1 MTVTSIN
8 ALKSLSTPQANTIYH
23 VLGYYAANDGGG
35 GEFYWD
41 SSDTTSPENGGTI
54 FIASTGRWKRLYDGE
69 LNVKWFGA
77 KGTPDAIDDAP
88 AINKCL
94 DYARQVFTNGGKL
107 VFPRGR
113 YPISSTL
120 NMTNAIFWQIIGE
133 GATIA
138 PTSAITAI
146 NIKASRS
153 TYTGLNI
160 SYETLDPGVKINENC
175 VAIWLHKGGSTVNDQ
190 VNNTTFECF
199 SIIGAHTGIKS
210 TPNTGLIWQ
219 LDFKSIYFDIYEGE
233 SSIQAIGFDI
243 ASGFNQ
249 GGSTTIR
256 ISKCCVQSFIVNRLN
271 SSGEPIYPKG
281 VGYRGFRIYYSTD
294 VYIVDSSYD
303 GYLSDTIQL
312 NQNGQIM
319 DIFSKNIHI
328 DGFHCEAL
336 TNTLNANITQAPFR
350 INSTGFLDIKNVVI
364 LDSFMNCGGPTAAGA
379 WFLFFGGGVFNFGTY
394 NDNHI
399 GSADNT
405 PVYIIT
411 LSNLLDGDDVT
422 NKRSQI
428 NLSNSIQPSQVHL
441 LNRNY
446 NSIRFDAM
454 EVNGLVTA
462 VTGTAPVTILTIPTT
477 RASCMIA
484 VRGFSQ
490 IDGSSYFIDYLVISR
505 SRTSGIVKIKSL
517 LSDNNSYA
525 SVVNTYSVT
534 SDGNIQ
540 LARNIST
547 GFWVTAKVVN
557 MI

>member
-23 VLGYYAANDGGG
+23 VLGYETANDGGG

-54 FIASTGRWKRLYDGE
+54 FIATTGRWKRLYDGE

-77 KGTPDAIDDAP
+77 KGNNSGDDYP
-88 AINKCL
+88 AINKCI
-94 DYARQVFTNGGKL
+94 DYAKQIFTNGGKL
-107 VFPRGR
+107 LFPRGR
-113 YPISSTL
+113 YRISSTL
-120 NMTNAIFWQIIGE
+120 NITNGVFWQIIGE

-146 NIKASRS
+146 NIQLSRS

-160 SYETLDPGVKINENC
+160 SYETLNFDEINENC
-175 VAIWLHKGGSTVNDQ
+175 VAIWLHKGGSTKNDQ
-190 VNNTTFECF
+190 VNNTTFESF
-199 SIIGAHTGIKS
+199 TIIGAHTGIKS

-219 LDFKSIYFDIYEGE
+219 LDFKSIYFDIYEGVAE
-233 SSIQAIGFDI
+233 AKAIGFDI
-243 ASGFNQ
+243 ASGFDQ

-271 SSGEPIYPKG
+271 GAGEPIYPKG
-281 VGYRGFRIYYSTD
+281 VGYRGYRLYYSTD

-303 GYLSDTIQL
+303 GYLDTTIQL

-336 TNTLNANITQAPFR
+336 TNTLNANNGVAPFR

-364 LDSFMNCGGPTAAGA
+364 LDSFMNCGGPMAAGA
-379 WFLFFGGGVFNFGTY
+379 LFLFFGGGVFNFGTY

-399 GSADNT
+399 NSADNT

-428 NLSNSIQPSQVHL
+428 NLSNSIHPSQVHL

-446 NSIRFDAM
+446 NSIHFDTM
-454 EVNGLVTA
+454 EVNGLVTS

-477 RASCMIA
+477 RASCMIT

-490 IDGSSYFIDYLVISR
+490 VDGTSYFIDYLVISR
-505 SRTSGIVKIKSL
+505 SRTSGIVKIKPL
-517 LSDNNSYA
+517 ISDNNSYA

-534 SDGNIQ
+534 PDGNIQ

>member
-8 ALKSLSTPQANTIYH
+8 DLKSLTSPQTNTIYR
-23 VLGYYAANDGGG
+23 VLGYKTANDGGG

-41 SSDTTSPENGGTI
+41 NVNTVPENGGTI
-54 FIASTGRWKRLYDGE
+54 FIASTGCWKRLYDGE

-77 KGTPDAIDDAP
+77 KGDNSVDDGP

-94 DYARQVFTNGGKL
+94 DYARELFTNGGKL
-107 VFPRGR
+107 AFPRGR
-113 YPISSTL
+113 YRISETL
-120 NMTNAIFWQIIGE
+120 NMTNLLFWQIIGE

-138 PTSAITAI
+138 PDKAITAI
-146 NIKASRS
+146 NIQGSRS

-160 SYETLDPGVKINENC
+160 SFESLTRDEINENC
-175 VAIWLHKGGSTVNDQ
+175 VAIWLHKDGHSAQDQ

-210 TPNTGLIWQ
+210 VPDTGLIWQ
-219 LDFKSIYFDIYEGE
+219 LDFKSIYFDLYEGVA
-233 SSIQAIGFDI
+233 STQAIGFDI

-256 ISKCCVQSFIVNRLN
+256 ISKCCVQSFMVGRKN
-271 SSGEPIYPKG
+271 SQGESLYPKRI
-281 VGYRGFRIYYSTD
+281 GYKGYRIYYSTD

-303 GYLSDTIQL
+303 GYLDTTIQL
-312 NQNGQIM
+312 TQNGQVM
-319 DIFSKNIHI
+319 DIFSKNVHI
-328 DGFHCEAL
+328 DGFHSEAL
-336 TNTLNANITQAPFR
+336 TNTLNANNLVAPFR
-350 INSTGFLDIKNVVI
+350 INSTGFLDIKNVII
-364 LDSFMNCGGPTAAGA
+364 LESFMNCGGPTAAGA
-379 WFLFFGGGVFNFGTY
+379 WFLLFGGGVFNFGTY

-446 NSIRFDAM
+446 NSIHFDAM
-454 EVNGLVTA
+454 EVNGLVTS
-462 VTGTAPVTILTIPTT
+462 VVGIAPVTILTIPTT

-490 IDGSSYFIDYLVISR
+490 VDGTSYFIDYLVISR
-505 SRTSGIVKIKSL
+505 SRTSGIVKVKSL
-517 LSDNNSYA
+517 LNDSNSYA
-525 SVVNTYSVT
+525 NVVNTYSVT
-534 SDGNIQ
+534 PDGNIQ

-547 GFWVTAKVVN
+547 GFWITAKVVN

>member
-23 VLGYYAANDGGG
+23 VLGYETANDGGG

-54 FIASTGRWKRLYDGE
+54 FTATTGRWKRLYDGE

-77 KGTPDAIDDAP
+77 KGNNSGDDYP
-88 AINKCL
+88 AINKCI
-94 DYARQVFTNGGKL
+94 DYAKQVFTNGGKL
-107 VFPRGR
+107 LFPRGR
-113 YPISSTL
+113 YRISSTL
-120 NMTNAIFWQIIGE
+120 NITNGVFWQIIGE

-138 PTSAITAI
+138 PASAITAI
-146 NIKASRS
+146 NIQLSRS

-160 SYETLDPGVKINENC
+160 SYESLNFDQINENC
-175 VAIWLHKGGSTVNDQ
+175 VAIWLHKGGSTENDQ
-190 VNNTTFECF
+190 VNNTTFESF
-199 SIIGAHTGIKS
+199 TIIGAHTGIKS

-219 LDFKSIYFDIYEGE
+219 LDFKSIFFDIYEGV
-233 SSIQAIGFDI
+233 SPIKAIGFDI

-271 SSGEPIYPKG
+271 SDGEPIYPKG
-281 VGYRGFRIYYSTD
+281 VGYRGYRLYYSTD

-303 GYLSDTIQL
+303 GYLGTTIQL
-312 NQNGQIM
+312 NLNGQVM

-336 TNTLNANITQAPFR
+336 TNTLNANNGVAPFR

-379 WFLFFGGGVFNFGTY
+379 LFLFFGGGVFNFGTY

-399 GSADNT
+399 NSADNT

-422 NKRSQI
+422 NRRSQI

-446 NSIRFDAM
+446 NSIHFDTM
-454 EVNGLVTA
+454 EVNGLVTS

-477 RASCMIA
+477 RASFMIA

-490 IDGSSYFIDYLVISR
+490 IDGTSYFIDYLVISR
-505 SRTSGIVKIKSL
+505 SRNNVVKIKSL
-517 LSDNNSYA
+517 LNDNNNYV
-525 SVVNTYSVT
+525 SVVNTYSIT
-534 SDGNIQ
+534 PDGNIQ